1 MKELLKR
8 THPEVVKPYCKDHP
22 VVRRSMKRKSNG
34 TSVIVPPPAKKVK
47 ADLEE
52 MLNNNPGKDIR
63 YKLILV

>member
-1 MKELLKR
+1 
-8 THPEVVKPYCKDHP
+8 
-22 VVRRSMKRKSNG
+22 MKRKSNG